1 MHRHALAGRWGVLV
15 AAFAVEYDAAE
26 RQLAQ
31 LEVFAVD
38 ASGGEGSPPPRDV
51 APLILEAP
59 P

>member
-15 AAFAVEYDAAE
+15 AAFAVEYGAAE

-38 ASGGEGSPPPRDV
+38 ASGGEGFPPRDV